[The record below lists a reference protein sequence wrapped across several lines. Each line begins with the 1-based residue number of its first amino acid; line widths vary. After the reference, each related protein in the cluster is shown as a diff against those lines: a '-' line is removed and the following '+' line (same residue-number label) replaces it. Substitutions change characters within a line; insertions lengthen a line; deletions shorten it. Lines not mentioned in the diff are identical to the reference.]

1 MLLYKSIIFNFVFLE
16 KNIVFIIGKS
26 VKSEAKDFGD
36 KRQLFQ
42 HSFHYLLT

>member
-16 KNIVFIIGKS
+16 KILSLLGKS

-36 KRQLFQ
+36 ITVNFFNILFTI
-42 HSFHYLLT
+42 S

>member
-36 KRQLFQ
+36 ISVNFFNILFTI
-42 HSFHYLLT
+42 S